1 MQRKRV
7 FPNNNLTECRQTYRE
22 RDRDGRHTERGT
34 GTADRQREGNIDG
47 NQLMEHTRRQQR
59 DKQKQ
64 RKRCR
69 KHENLPQTRRTKNKI
84 EHSAVIL
91 LLFLLLR
98 LPLLFYGLLLFI
110 RLLSLLL
117 LLLLCWT
124 GEKLYAKMQL
134 HVDWVRACV
143 CVCLYVCA

>member
-34 GTADRQREGNIDG
+34 GTADRQRDGNIGG

-84 EHSAVIL
+84 EHKQCSYFFDIVVVEVAAVVLWFVAIYKVVVVVVIAVAL
-91 LLFLLLR
+91 LDR
-98 LPLLFYGLLLFI
+98 
-110 RLLSLLL
+110 
-117 LLLLCWT
+117 
-124 GEKLYAKMQL
+124 
-134 HVDWVRACV
+134 
-143 CVCLYVCA
+143 

>member
-34 GTADRQREGNIDG
+34 GTAERQREGNIGG

-84 EHSAVIL
+84 EHKQCSYFVDVVVVEVAAAVLWFVAIYKVVVVVVIAVAL
-91 LLFLLLR
+91 LDR
-98 LPLLFYGLLLFI
+98 
-110 RLLSLLL
+110 
-117 LLLLCWT
+117 
-124 GEKLYAKMQL
+124 
-134 HVDWVRACV
+134 
-143 CVCLYVCA
+143 